1 MNNILVTGGAGYI
14 GSQVANLLLDRGHKV
29 TIIDSLV
36 TGNKKLIPKKAKFI
50 QCDIGNKKK
59 IKLVLKKNNFDAVM
73 HFAGLIK
80 VEESFKKPKKY
91 DLYNFKKAKIFLKT
105 CIDNDLKTII
115 FSSTASVY
123 GETSKKKYKENSSKK
138 PSNPYAKSKLKLEK
152 FLIDNINKNKIKCII
167 LRYFNVAG
175 ADKKMRGGL
184 IDKKS
189 SHLIKVA
196 CEVATGKR
204 GKLIVNGDNYN
215 TKDGTTIR
223 DFIHV
228 MDLANIHILSL
239 GHLIKTKKSEIF
251 NCGYGKGY
259 SVKEVIDTANNITN
273 GSINYEYGDRRLGDS
288 EVLISD
294 VSKLN
299 NFINWKPKY
308 NDLNTI
314 LKTSIDWEKKINE
327 KNF

>member
-259 SVKEVIDTANNITN
+259 SVMEVVKTLNKILRRKIPVL
-273 GSINYEYGDRRLGDS
+273 YGPRRKGDLTS
-288 EVLISD
+288 VVAD
-294 VSKLN
+294 VSK
-299 NFINWKPKY
+299 IKKTMRWKPKF
-308 NDLNTI
+308 DKLELI
-314 LKTSIDWEKKINE
+314 IKSSLSWEKKL
-327 KNF
+327 

>member
-36 TGNKKLIPKKAKFI
+36 TGNKKLITKKAKFI
-50 QCDIGNKKK
+50 KCDIGNKKK

-105 CIDNDLKTII
+105 CIDNNLKTII
-115 FSSTASVY
+115 FSSTASIY

-259 SVKEVIDTANNITN
+259 SVMEVVKTLNKVLRRKIPVL
-273 GSINYEYGDRRLGDS
+273 YGPRRKGDLTS
-288 EVLISD
+288 VVAD
-294 VSKLN
+294 VSK
-299 NFINWKPKY
+299 IKKTMRWKPKF
-308 NDLNTI
+308 NKLELI
-314 LKTSIDWEKKINE
+314 IKSSLSWEKKL
-327 KNF
+327 

>member
-50 QCDIGNKKK
+50 KCDIGNKKK

-105 CIDNDLKTII
+105 CIDNNLKTII
-115 FSSTASVY
+115 FSSTASIY

-204 GKLIVNGDNYN
+204 GELIVNGNNYN

-259 SVKEVIDTANNITN
+259 SVMEVVKTLNKILRRKIPVL
-273 GSINYEYGDRRLGDS
+273 YGPRRKGDLTS
-288 EVLISD
+288 VVAD
-294 VSKLN
+294 VSK
-299 NFINWKPKY
+299 IKKTMRWKPKF
-308 NDLNTI
+308 NKLELI
-314 LKTSIDWEKKINE
+314 IKSSLSWEKKL
-327 KNF
+327 

>member
-50 QCDIGNKKK
+50 KCDIGNKKK

-105 CIDNDLKTII
+105 CIDNNLKTII
-115 FSSTASVY
+115 FSSTASIY

-259 SVKEVIDTANNITN
+259 SVMEVVKTLNKVLRRKIPVL
-273 GSINYEYGDRRLGDS
+273 YGPRRKGDLTS
-288 EVLISD
+288 VVAD
-294 VSKLN
+294 VSK
-299 NFINWKPKY
+299 IKKTMRWKPKF
-308 NDLNTI
+308 NKLELI
-314 LKTSIDWEKKINE
+314 IKSSLSWEKKL
-327 KNF
+327 

>member
-1 MNNILVTGGAGYI
+1 MNNVLVTGGAGYI
-14 GSQVANLLLDRGHKV
+14 GSQVANLLLDRGYRV
-29 TIIDSLV
+29 TIIDSLI
-36 TGNKKLIPKKAKFI
+36 TGNKKLIPKRSKFI
-50 QCDIGNKKK
+50 KCDIDDKKK
-59 IKLVLKKNNFDAVM
+59 IKFILKKNNFVAVM

-105 CIDNDLKTII
+105 CIENGLRTII
-115 FSSTASVY
+115 FSSTASIY
-123 GETSKKKYKENSSKK
+123 GETSRKKYKENSSKK

-152 FLIDNINKNKIKCII
+152 FLIHNINKKKIKCII

-204 GKLIVNGDNYN
+204 KRLIINGNNYN

-223 DFIHV
+223 DYIHV
-228 MDLANIHILSL
+228 MDLGKLHILAL
-239 GHLIKTKKSEIF
+239 RYLLKTKKSEIF

-259 SVKEVIDTANNITN
+259 SVMEVVKTLNKILRKRIPVV
-273 GSINYEYGDRRLGDS
+273 YGPKRKGDLTS
-288 EVLISD
+288 VVADS
-294 VSKLN
+294 SK
-299 NFINWKPKY
+299 IKKKMRWKPQFNKL
-308 NDLNTI
+308 DVI
-314 LKTSIDWEKKINE
+314 IKSSLKWERKL
-327 KNF
+327 